1 MDDVIG
7 KLLQDNN
14 MPDTPTARA
23 IYKKMLEPDGD
34 APLTLNGVALYP
46 RRKWVGLTDEEIH
59 NLDLFPHKLFDQE
72 RLDFARAI
80 EAKLKD
86 KNNG

>member
-46 RRKWVGLTDEEIH
+46 RRKWVGLTDE
-59 NLDLFPHKLFDQE
+59 DCKRMSAGDKLV
-72 RLDFARAI
+72 AMWA
-80 EAKLKD
+80 EAKLKER
-86 KNNG
+86 NHENSNQ